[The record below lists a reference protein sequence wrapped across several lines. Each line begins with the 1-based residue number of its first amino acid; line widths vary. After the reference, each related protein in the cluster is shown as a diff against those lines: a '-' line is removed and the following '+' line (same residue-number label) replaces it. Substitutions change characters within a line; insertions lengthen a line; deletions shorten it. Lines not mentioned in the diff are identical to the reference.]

1 MSKLVFALSL
11 FVFGPYAQASCRIH
25 NDTNES
31 FTVESGNTSNQTVG
45 SHTHTSIQSGKIKG
59 KSKNGKTISGSCKDG
74 DSLVV
79 KDEGGIPVMS
89 VK

>member
-1 MSKLVFALSL
+1 MFRMLVSVSL
-11 FVFGPYAQASCRIH
+11 LVSAAAFGSCAIH

-31 FTVESGNTSNQTVG
+31 FTVESGNTSNQSLG
-45 SHTHTSIQSGKIKG
+45 SHTHTSIASGKIKG

-74 DSLVV
+74 DKLEV
-79 KDEGGIPVMS
+79 KDEGGIPVMT